1 MPCHAQEGRE
11 GVRVTRDKHWTKRGS
26 RELTSASSPIAIG
39 EWSGSCTSERST
51 SRSSISSSSASS
63 SKTSRNCSR

>member
-1 MPCHAQEGRE
+1 MG
-11 GVRVTRDKHWTKRGS
+11 GVRVTREISIEQKRGS
-26 RELTSASSPIAIG
+26 RELTSASSPIVIG